1 MNVRLWKSEV
11 VIADHAPHELLGMDD
26 YFRPAILAGLA
37 VAALVVLVCRRVEHW
52 SFLAR
57 LGLAAATAA
66 AAVLPATIAGYCSR
80 SQFVV
85 ATFVFAAPVIIA
97 LARRG
102 RDRRDLRVAAW
113 VAAGVAV
120 VAYIAAVRSSCWDDS
135 YEFDNTGY
143 QIKLVAPSALLAGG
157 VMYRPEAKRVVQT
170 RLAAAMS
177 ALTSTRARV
186 QARVPRIPPA
196 SPERLA
202 VIMRYSALV
211 RWLLLA
217 PIVAGVVM
225 LPTVLLT
232 VLGVAL
238 LAMSAGLWRA
248 ATSAIAGPTIWTL
261 QGSIL
266 LAFALM
272 CTVVGCIAILAWAA
286 GEGFSFSSSWSEL
299 GILFCLAWSAGMVT
313 AGTRILSRR
322 T

>member
-1 MNVRLWKSEV
+1 M
-11 VIADHAPHELLGMDD
+11 IADHAPHELLGMDN
-26 YFRPAILAGLA
+26 YFWPAIFAGLA
-37 VAALVVLVCRRVEHW
+37 VAALVVLVCRGAEQW

-57 LGLAAATAA
+57 LTLAAATAV

-80 SQFVV
+80 NQFVV
-85 ATFVFAAPVIIA
+85 ATFVFAAPVIVA
-97 LARRG
+97 LASRVRN
-102 RDRRDLRVAAW
+102 RRDLRVAAW
-113 VAAGVAV
+113 VAVGVAV
-120 VAYIAAVRSSCWDDS
+120 VAYIAALRSSCWDDS

-143 QIKLVAPSALLAGG
+143 HIKLAAPSALLAGG
-157 VMYRPEAKRVVQT
+157 LMYRPGAKRVVQT
-170 RLAAAMS
+170 RLAAVMS
-177 ALTSTRARV
+177 VLTSTTTRL

-211 RWLLLA
+211 RWLLVA

-225 LPTVLLT
+225 LPTVLFT
-232 VLGVAL
+232 IFGVAL

-248 ATSAIAGPTIWTL
+248 ATSAIARQTTWTL

-266 LAFALM
+266 LAFTLV
-272 CTVVGCIAILAWAA
+272 CTVAGCIAILAWAA

-322 T
+322 S